1 MLVCSQ
7 CKSDDVDIMAWV
19 NINTSECTNDIDGH
33 EPYCNV
39 CSEEVIVEEKES
51 HHEWKTY
58 K

>member
-51 HHEWKTY
+51 HHE
-58 K
+58 